1 METLYLDSAYI
12 AKCYVEEPDSA
23 EVKRLARQQ
32 GALYSS
38 AWCLA
43 EVACVL
49 HRHVR
54 EGFLTKKEA
63 SRLASHFR
71 ADVDN
76 EVWTLLPVSQNL
88 LHRVEI
94 VMREMPPDVFLR
106 AGDAVHLVSAR
117 EAGFT
122 EIWSNDR
129 RLLAAARHF
138 GLKGRSV

>member
-1 METLYLDSAYI
+1 MSLYFDSAYV
-12 AKCYVEEPDSA
+12 AKCYVNEADSGD
-23 EVKRLARQQ
+23 VRRLAQDQ
-32 GALYSS
+32 ELHSS

-43 EVACVL
+43 ELACVL
-49 HRHVR
+49 HRHFR
-54 EGFLTKKEA
+54 EGSLSRREA
-63 SRLASHFR
+63 SKAQELFR
-71 ADVDN
+71 GHV
-76 EVWTLLPVSQNL
+76 EEGRWTLLPVSISL
-88 LHRVEI
+88 LRDVESA
-94 VMREMPPDVFLR
+94 MERLPPDVFLR